1 MRVVSSRQEV
11 VQREL
16 LLVPHSLRK
25 FQQVREGE
33 EDGGCAAAGAFAA
46 DELGVARFSWGGDVQ
61 EIRRF
66 CVMLRRSCD
75 KSTGSEPKFG
85 SDCCWSGTS
94 DKLLKF
100 KQSRYPPSSSWPAYK
115 AVQKLNC
122 RLRRFHDPEKAV
134 EWYFVYGGWGHDHRS

>member
-85 SDCCWSGTS
+85 GDCCWSGTS
-94 DKLLKF
+94 T
-100 KQSRYPPSSSWPAYK
+100 SRWNPDNPKYTW
-115 AVQKLNC
+115 
-122 RLRRFHDPEKAV
+122 
-134 EWYFVYGGWGHDHRS
+134 